1 MNPRRRNNLVR
12 ILNRSFP
19 CSNTSP
25 SCLGSGPVPSG
36 VLSLKHSDILGE
48 SVERAR
54 SSELSVGAAGPQG
67 LHCM

>member
-12 ILNRSFP
+12 ILNRSFH
-19 CSNTSP
+19 
-25 SCLGSGPVPSG
+25 VPTLAPLAWG
-36 VLSLKHSDILGE
+36 LDQCHLSLKHSDVLGE

-67 LHCM
+67 LHCV